1 MPRDVG
7 LPPAPNVVFVA
18 DTVDG
23 RFMDADYLVFGS
35 HDTTAKVAAFIR
47 SGRVPDDGFFMT
59 VWATSWYAGAA
70 HGRPSR

>member
-1 MPRDVG
+1 
-7 LPPAPNVVFVA
+7 
-18 DTVDG
+18 
-23 RFMDADYLVFGS
+23 MDADYLVFGS

-70 HGRPSR
+70 HGRPSRWR